1 MGTTQQP
8 HSTHNMTE
16 SEDPSRDRLK
26 HHFAQRVTHQARQ
39 ILETWQ
45 RLQKSEWSIADM
57 AELKDST
64 LRLQR
69 FAERFE
75 QDEHLELA
83 RDIGQALETVEA
95 NRGRLNSTLI
105 TELNRLMQRLS
116 RTGLRHG
123 DKLEQTALPP
133 LRKPVYVVL
142 QDRERAERLAKQ
154 LEFFG
159 LSALSLDNVA
169 QFQSAMLERHPSVII
184 MDVDFSGPGEGLK
197 LASQVQEGLEQKLPL
212 LFFSHHET
220 DTPTRLAAVRAGG
233 EEFLTG
239 TLEASSLLEKIEV
252 LTCVAQYEPYKVLV
266 IDDSRAQATHTERV
280 LNAAGIVT
288 RTLLDP
294 IQAMSELAEFQPD
307 LIILDMYMPGCT
319 GTELAKV
326 IRHNDRYVSVPI
338 IYLSAE
344 DDQDKQLD
352 AMSEGGDDFLTKP
365 IKARHLITTVR
376 NRAARARSL
385 KARMVRD
392 SLTGLY
398 NHTHILQLLEDC
410 SFRARRENKPLCF
423 AMLDIDHFK
432 KVNDSHGHPMGDRVI
447 KSLALFLKQRL
458 RKTDFI
464 GRYGGE
470 EFAIVMPDT
479 DIQSAHQV
487 LEEIR
492 YRFAEIHYPAQPT
505 DLFCTFS
512 AGVVAL
518 GVYDDSLTLAS
529 QADNALYRAKHAGRN
544 QIHSAVVEE
553 PYHVVLPE
561 PQIQE
566 Q

>member
-1 MGTTQQP
+1 M
-8 HSTHNMTE
+8 
-16 SEDPSRDRLK
+16 SEPVDPSRERLK
-26 HHFAQRVTHQARQ
+26 HHFAQRVIHQARQ
-39 ILETWQ
+39 ILESWQ
-45 RLQKSEWSIADM
+45 RLHRGEWVEGDLL
-57 AELKDST
+57 ELKDAA
-64 LRLQR
+64 LRLLR

-75 QDEHLELA
+75 QPEHRQLA
-83 RDIGQALETVEA
+83 RALVATLDNIEA
-95 NRGRLNSTLI
+95 NRGRLNSELI

-116 RTGLRHG
+116 RTGLRQG
-123 DKLEQTALPP
+123 DTLAHIAPPP
-133 LRKPVYVVL
+133 LRKPVHIAL
-142 QDRERAERLAKQ
+142 QNHEQAERLARQ

-159 LSALSLDNVA
+159 WPALPLDSVA
-169 QFQSAMLERHPSVII
+169 AVQAALLERLPAAIV
-184 MDVDFSGPGEGLK
+184 MDIDFAGTGAGLK
-197 LASQVQEGLEQKLPL
+197 LASDIQNGLEQKLPL
-212 LFFSHHET
+212 LFFSASET
-220 DTPTRLAAVRAGG
+220 DTPTRLQAVRAGG

-239 TLEASSLLEKIEV
+239 TLETASLLEKLEA
-252 LTCVAQYEPYKVLV
+252 LTFSTQYEPFRVLI
-266 IDDSRAQATHTERV
+266 IDDSRAQAIYTERV
-280 LNAAGIVT
+280 LNNAGIVT

-294 IQAMSELAEFQPD
+294 IQAMAELARFQPD

-344 DDQDKQLD
+344 DDLDKQLD

-365 IKARHLITTVR
+365 IKPRHLVTTVR
-376 NRAARARSL
+376 NRVARARNL
-385 KARMVRD
+385 KAHMVRD

-398 NHTHILQLLEDC
+398 NHTHILQLLDDC
-410 SFRARRENKPLCF
+410 SFQARREHQSLCF

-447 KSLALFLKQRL
+447 RSLALFLKQRL

-479 DIQSAHQV
+479 QIHNAHKV

-492 YRFAEIHYPAQPT
+492 QRFSEIHYPAQPV
-505 DLFCTFS
+505 DLVCTFS

-518 GVYDDSLTLAS
+518 GPDDDSQTLAA
-529 QADNALYRAKHAGRN
+529 QADKALYRAKKAGRN
-544 QIHSAVVEE
+544 QVQSAVNAE
-553 PYHVVLPE
+553 PYHVVIPE
-561 PQIQE
+561 V
-566 Q
+566 

>member
-1 MGTTQQP
+1 
-8 HSTHNMTE
+8 MTDH
-16 SEDPSRDRLK
+16 EDPSRDRLK
-26 HHFAQRVTHQARQ
+26 HHFAQRVIHQARQ

-45 RLQKSEWSIADM
+45 RLQKAEWSVGDM
-57 AELKDST
+57 AELKEST
-64 LRLQR
+64 QRLSR

-75 QDEHLELA
+75 QAEHSALA
-83 RDIGQALETVEA
+83 HEISQALDAVKA
-95 NRGRLNSTLI
+95 NRGRLNSRVI
-105 TELNRLMQRLS
+105 TDLNRLMQRLS

-123 DKLEQTALPP
+123 DRFEQTALPP
-133 LRKPVYVVL
+133 LRKPVYIVL
-142 QDRERAERLAKQ
+142 QDHERAERLAKQ

-159 LSALSLDNVA
+159 LAALSLHNVA
-169 QFQSAMLERHPSVII
+169 EFQRAMAQRHPAAIV
-184 MDVDFSGPGEGLK
+184 MDVDFSGPGKGLE
-197 LASQVQEGLEQKLPL
+197 LASQAQEGLEQKLPL
-212 LFFSHHET
+212 LFFSLNET

-239 TLEASSLLEKIEV
+239 ALEASSLLEKIEV
-252 LTCVAQYEPYKVLV
+252 LTCVAQYEPYKVLI
-266 IDDSRAQATHTERV
+266 IDDSRAQALHTERV

-288 RTLLDP
+288 RVLLDP

-365 IKARHLITTVR
+365 IKPRHLITTVR

-410 SFRARRENKPLCF
+410 SFRSRREDKPLCF

-479 DIQSAHQV
+479 DIQSAHRV
-487 LEEIR
+487 LDDIR
-492 YRFAEIHYPAQPT
+492 HRFAEIHSPAQPA

-512 AGVVAL
+512 AGVVSL
-518 GVYDDSLTLAS
+518 GSHDDSLSLAS
-529 QADNALYRAKHAGRN
+529 QADTALYCAKHAGRN
-544 QIHSAVVEE
+544 RVHSVLVDV
-553 PYHVVLPE
+553 PYHVVLNGIE
-561 PQIQE
+561 A
-566 Q
+566 

>member
-1 MGTTQQP
+1 
-8 HSTHNMTE
+8 MTE
-16 SEDPSRDRLK
+16 LEDPSRDRLK
-26 HHFAQRVTHQARQ
+26 HHFAQRVIHQARQ

-45 RLQKSEWSIADM
+45 RLQKTGWSAEDM

-64 LRLQR
+64 LRLMR

-75 QDEHLELA
+75 QAEHLQLAQELDQSL
-83 RDIGQALETVEA
+83 RHIDA
-95 NRGRLNSTLI
+95 NRGRLNSDVI
-105 TELNRLMQRLS
+105 SELNRLMQRLS
-116 RTGLRHG
+116 RTGLRQD
-123 DKLEQTALPP
+123 DKLEQTPLPP
-133 LRKPVYVVL
+133 LRKPIYVAL
-142 QDRERAERLAKQ
+142 HDHERGERLAKQ

-159 LSALSLDNVA
+159 LSAISLNSVA
-169 QFQSAMLERHPSVII
+169 EFHAAMLQRHPSAAIV
-184 MDVDFSGPGEGLK
+184 DVDFCGAGKGLE
-197 LASQVQEGLEQKLPL
+197 LASRIQQGLECKLPL
-212 LFFSHHET
+212 LFFSLHET
-220 DTPTRLAAVRAGG
+220 DTPMRLAAVRAGG

-252 LTCVAQYEPYKVLV
+252 LTCVAQYDPYKVLI
-266 IDDSRAQATHTERV
+266 IDDSRAQVTYTERV
-280 LNAAGIVT
+280 LNAAGVIT

-294 IQAMSELAEFQPD
+294 IQTMAELAEFQPD

-344 DDQDKQLD
+344 DDPDKQLD

-365 IKARHLITTVR
+365 IRPRHLITIVR
-376 NRAARARSL
+376 NRAARARNL
-385 KARMVRD
+385 KSRMVRD

-410 SFRARRENKPLCF
+410 SFRARREGKPLCF

-470 EFAIVMPDT
+470 EFAIVMPNT
-479 DIQSAHQV
+479 DIHGAHKV

-518 GVYDDSLTLAS
+518 GPDDDSLSLAS
-529 QADNALYRAKHAGRN
+529 QADSILYRAKHAGRN
-544 QIHSAVVEE
+544 QVHSAVAEKPHWLSVR
-553 PYHVVLPE
+553 
-561 PQIQE
+561 
-566 Q
+566 

>member
-1 MGTTQQP
+1 
-8 HSTHNMTE
+8 MTE
-16 SEDPSRDRLK
+16 PADPNRDRLK
-26 HHFAQRVTHQARQ
+26 HHFAQRVIHQARQ
-39 ILETWQ
+39 ILEAWQ
-45 RLQKSEWSIADM
+45 RLQQGEWSATDM
-57 AELKDST
+57 AEFQDANQ
-64 LRLQR
+64 RLLR

-75 QDEHLELA
+75 QIEHIELA
-83 RDIGQALETVEA
+83 QAINASLEAVEA
-95 NRGRLNSTLI
+95 NRGRLTSHLI
-105 TELNRLMQRLS
+105 TELNSLMQRLS

-123 DKLEQTALPP
+123 DRFEQTSLPP
-133 LRKPVYVVL
+133 LRKPIYIAL
-142 QDRERAERLAKQ
+142 QDFERAERLSKQ
-154 LEFFG
+154 LDFFG
-159 LSALSLDNVA
+159 LYAQALDGLSD
-169 QFQSAMLERHPSVII
+169 FQTAMANRHPSAIVI
-184 MDVDFSGPGEGLK
+184 DVDFCGPGEGLK
-197 LASQVQEGLEQKLPL
+197 LAAGVQQGLEQKLPL
-212 LFFSHHET
+212 IFFSHHET

-239 TLEASSLLEKIEV
+239 TLEASSLLEKIEI
-252 LTCVAQYEPYKVLV
+252 LTCVAQYEPYKVLI
-266 IDDSRAQATHTERV
+266 IDDSRAQALHTERL
-280 LNAAGIVT
+280 LNSAGIVT

-294 IQAMSELAEFQPD
+294 IQAMAELADFQPD

-344 DDQDKQLD
+344 DDLDKQLD

-365 IKARHLITTVR
+365 IKPRHLITTVR
-376 NRAARARSL
+376 NRAARARNL

-410 SFRARRENKPLCF
+410 CFRARRENQRLCF

-458 RKTDFI
+458 RKTDYI

-479 DIQSAHQV
+479 DIQSAHFT
-487 LEEIR
+487 LDEIR
-492 YRFAEIHYPAQPT
+492 RRFAEIHYPAQPA

-512 AGVVAL
+512 AGVVEM
-518 GVYDDSLTLAS
+518 GDKDDSLLLAS
-529 QADNALYRAKHAGRN
+529 RADEALYRAKHAGRN
-544 QIHSAVVEE
+544 
-553 PYHVVLPE
+553 HVFLE
-561 PQIQE
+561 YDAQQSSMLLSLADKA
-566 Q
+566 

>member
-1 MGTTQQP
+1 
-8 HSTHNMTE
+8 MTE
-16 SEDPSRDRLK
+16 ADDPSRDRLK
-26 HHFAQRVTHQARQ
+26 HHFAQRVIHQARQ
-39 ILETWQ
+39 ILEVWQ
-45 RLQKSEWSIADM
+45 RLQRSEWSATDM
-57 AELKDST
+57 AELT
-64 LRLQR
+64 EANQRLLR

-75 QDEHLELA
+75 QAEHTQLA
-83 RDIGQALETVEA
+83 TAINLALLDVEA
-95 NRGRLNSTLI
+95 NRGRLSSALI
-105 TELNRLMQRLS
+105 TDLNRLMQRLS

-123 DKLEQTALPP
+123 DRLEQTALPP
-133 LRKPVYVVL
+133 LRKPIYIVL
-142 QDRERAERLAKQ
+142 EDHERGERLAKQ

-159 LSALSLDNVA
+159 LSAQSLGSVDTFHMTMA
-169 QFQSAMLERHPSVII
+169 ERLPAAVV
-184 MDVDFSGPGEGLK
+184 MDVDFGGPGQGLK
-197 LASQVQEGLEQKLPL
+197 LATQMQEGLEQKLPL

-239 TLEASSLLEKIEV
+239 TLEASSLLEKIEI
-252 LTCVAQYEPYKVLV
+252 LTRVAQYEPYKVLI
-266 IDDSRAQATHTERV
+266 IDDSRAQATHTERL
-280 LNAAGIVT
+280 LNGAGIVT
-288 RTLLDP
+288 RTLFDP
-294 IQAMSELAEFQPD
+294 IKTMSELAEFQPD

-344 DDQDKQLD
+344 DDLDKQLD

-365 IKARHLITTVR
+365 IKPRHLITTVR
-376 NRAARARSL
+376 NRAARARNL

-410 SFRARRENKPLCF
+410 SFRSRRENKPLSF

-458 RKTDFI
+458 RKTDYI

-470 EFAIVMPDT
+470 EFAVVMPDT
-479 DIQSAHQV
+479 DLAAAHGV
-487 LEEIR
+487 LDEIR
-492 YRFAEIHYPAQPT
+492 QRFAEIHYPAQPV

-512 AGVVAL
+512 AGVVEIAEDDDAL
-518 GVYDDSLTLAS
+518 MMAS
-529 QADNALYRAKHAGRN
+529 QADEALYRAKKAGRN
-544 QIHSAVVEE
+544 QVHGLEE
-553 PYHVVLPE
+553 RVALSRLSKHTQPDTV
-561 PQIQE
+561 
-566 Q
+566 

>member
-1 MGTTQQP
+1 
-8 HSTHNMTE
+8 MTE
-16 SEDPSRDRLK
+16 LEDPSRDRLK
-26 HHFAQRVTHQARQ
+26 HHFAQRVIHQARQ
-39 ILETWQ
+39 ILEAWQ
-45 RLQKSEWSIADM
+45 RLQQSEWSADDL
-57 AELKDST
+57 AELKVANE
-64 LRLQR
+64 RLMR

-75 QDEHLELA
+75 QVEHVELA
-83 RDIGQALETVEA
+83 RAISLTLDGVAA
-95 NRGRLNSTLI
+95 NRGRLSSDLI
-105 TELNRLMQRLS
+105 TDLNRVMQRLS

-123 DKLEQTALPP
+123 DRFEQTSLPP
-133 LRKPVYVVL
+133 LRKPIYIAL
-142 QDRERAERLAKQ
+142 QDFERAERLAKQ

-159 LSALSLDNVA
+159 LFAQPLGDLST
-169 QFQSAMLERHPSVII
+169 FHEAMAERHPAAIVI
-184 MDVDFSGPGEGLK
+184 DVDFGGPGDGLK
-197 LASQVQEGLEQKLPL
+197 LAAQVQEGLEQKLPL
-212 LFFSHHET
+212 LFFSHQET

-239 TLEASSLLEKIEV
+239 TLEASSLLEKIEI
-252 LTCVAQYEPYKVLV
+252 LTCVAQYEPYKVLI
-266 IDDSRAQATHTERV
+266 IDDSRAQATHTERL
-280 LNAAGIVT
+280 LNSAGIVT

-294 IQAMSELAEFQPD
+294 IQAMAELADFQPD

-319 GTELAKV
+319 GVELAKV

-344 DDQDKQLD
+344 DDLDKQLD

-365 IKARHLITTVR
+365 IKPRHLITTVR
-376 NRAARARSL
+376 NRAARARNL

-410 SFRARRENKPLCF
+410 SFRARRENQQLCF

-458 RKTDFI
+458 RKTDYI

-479 DIQSAHQV
+479 SIQNAHKV
-487 LEEIR
+487 LDEIR
-492 YRFAEIHYPAQPT
+492 RRFAEIHYPAQPA
-505 DLFCTFS
+505 DLSCTFS

-518 GVYDDSLTLAS
+518 RDTDDSLMLAS
-529 QADNALYRAKHAGRN
+529 RADEALYRAKDAGRN
-544 QIHSAVVEE
+544 HVNSEHDE
-553 PYHVVLPE
+553 PFLVSSN
-561 PQIQE
+561 E
-566 Q
+566 QA

>member
-1 MGTTQQP
+1 
-8 HSTHNMTE
+8 MTE
-16 SEDPSRDRLK
+16 PADPNRDRLK
-26 HHFAQRVTHQARQ
+26 HHFAQRVIHQARQ
-39 ILETWQ
+39 ILEAWQ
-45 RLQKSEWSIADM
+45 RLQQGEWSATDM
-57 AELKDST
+57 AEFQDANQ
-64 LRLQR
+64 RLLR

-75 QDEHLELA
+75 QIEHIELA
-83 RDIGQALETVEA
+83 QAINASLEAVEA
-95 NRGRLNSTLI
+95 NRGRLTSHLI
-105 TELNRLMQRLS
+105 TELNSLMQRLS

-123 DKLEQTALPP
+123 DRFEQTSLPP
-133 LRKPVYVVL
+133 LRKPIYIAL
-142 QDRERAERLAKQ
+142 QDFERAERLSKQ
-154 LEFFG
+154 LDFFG
-159 LSALSLDNVA
+159 LYAQALDGLSD
-169 QFQSAMLERHPSVII
+169 FQTAMAHRHPSAIVI
-184 MDVDFSGPGEGLK
+184 DVDFCGPGEGLK
-197 LASQVQEGLEQKLPL
+197 LAAGVQQGLEQKLPL
-212 LFFSHHET
+212 IFFSHHET

-239 TLEASSLLEKIEV
+239 TLEASSLLEKIEI
-252 LTCVAQYEPYKVLV
+252 LTCVAQYEPYKVLI
-266 IDDSRAQATHTERV
+266 IDDSRAQALHTERL
-280 LNAAGIVT
+280 LNSAGIVT

-294 IQAMSELAEFQPD
+294 IQAMAELADFQPD

-344 DDQDKQLD
+344 DDLDKQLD

-365 IKARHLITTVR
+365 IKPRHLITTVR
-376 NRAARARSL
+376 NRAARARNL

-410 SFRARRENKPLCF
+410 CFRARRENQRLCF

-458 RKTDFI
+458 RKTDYI

-479 DIQSAHQV
+479 DIQSAHFT
-487 LEEIR
+487 LDEIR
-492 YRFAEIHYPAQPT
+492 RRFAEIHYPAQPA

-512 AGVVAL
+512 AGVVEM
-518 GVYDDSLTLAS
+518 GDKDDSLLLAS
-529 QADNALYRAKHAGRN
+529 RADEALYRAKHAGRN
-544 QIHSAVVEE
+544 
-553 PYHVVLPE
+553 HVFLE
-561 PQIQE
+561 YDAQQSSMLLSLADKA
-566 Q
+566 

>member
-1 MGTTQQP
+1 MTQAV
-8 HSTHNMTE
+8 
-16 SEDPSRDRLK
+16 DPSRDRLK
-26 HHFAQRVTHQARQ
+26 QHFAQRVIHQARQ
-39 ILETWQ
+39 ILEAWQ
-45 RLQKSEWSIADM
+45 RLQKSEWSASDLV
-57 AELKDST
+57 ELKEAT
-64 LRLQR
+64 VKLMR

-75 QDEHLELA
+75 QPEHFALA
-83 RDIGQALETVEA
+83 EQLSQALDSIEI
-95 NRGRLNSTLI
+95 NQGRLTSSVI
-105 TELNRLMQRLS
+105 TELNGVMQRLS
-116 RTGLRHG
+116 RTGLRQG
-123 DKLEQTALPP
+123 DTLEQISLPP

-142 QDRERAERLAKQ
+142 QDHERAERLAKQ

-159 LSALSLDNVA
+159 LSALSLTDVA
-169 QFQSAMLERHPSVII
+169 EFHAAMQQRHPAAII
-184 MDVDFSGPGEGLK
+184 MDVDFSGAGQGLA
-197 LASQVQEGLEQKLPL
+197 LAAQIQQGLDQRLPL
-212 LFFSHHET
+212 LFFSLHEA
-220 DTPTRLAAVRAGG
+220 DTPMRLAAVRAGG

-239 TLEASSLLEKIEV
+239 ALEASSLLEKIEV
-252 LTCVAQYEPYKVLV
+252 LTCVAQYEPFKVLI
-266 IDDSRAQATHTERV
+266 IDDSRSQATHTERV

-294 IQAMSELAEFQPD
+294 IRTMAELAEFQPD

-365 IKARHLITTVR
+365 IKPRHLITTVR

-385 KARMVRD
+385 KSRMIRD

-410 SFRARRENKPLCF
+410 SFRARRQGKPLCF

-432 KVNDSHGHPMGDRVI
+432 KINDSHGHPMGDRVI
-447 KSLALFLKQRL
+447 KSMALFLRQRL

-479 DIQSAHQV
+479 TLERAHDV

-492 YRFAEIHYPAQPT
+492 HRFAEIQYPAQPV
-505 DLFCTFS
+505 DLLCTFS
-512 AGVVAL
+512 AGIVAL
-518 GVYDDSLTLAS
+518 GPDDDSLSLAS
-529 QADNALYRAKHAGRN
+529 QADSMLYRAKREGRN
-544 QIHSAVVEE
+544 QVQSELTSRSQLAGDRDTATH
-553 PYHVVLPE
+553 
-561 PQIQE
+561 
-566 Q
+566 